1 MLKMNANIHNFTRQ
15 SLFFLQFLISSNSI
29 FIMKSFFSSF
39 FAALLAIFVFSIGGL
54 MLLIGFA
61 AAFSSDVEV
70 AVPTNA
76 VLVIDLND
84 NFTEKEVSDP
94 FTELMNPGTGKI
106 PSLTSV
112 IGLIQHA
119 KKDSNIKGIYIKC
132 QQNSNGY
139 ASSEELRKALV
150 DFKKSNKFIFAYG
163 ETISQKGYW
172 VGNVANQIYTH
183 PQGGLEFSG
192 FSLETVFL
200 KGMLDKLD
208 VQMQVFYAG
217 KFKSATEPF
226 RYTKM
231 SDANKQQTGVWLN
244 GLYDHFI
251 NSVASARQIA
261 PEKLKAMANEA
272 KIQSAQDALSNG
284 LVDGLIYD
292 DQLKKMIAKKLK
304 GVKENDIPF
313 VSVKDY
319 AKSVPLR
326 GSGAGKIAVVYA
338 DGDIVMGKGVKGSI
352 ASDDFRMLLQKIR
365 ADESIDALVLRVNSP
380 GGSALAS
387 DIIWREIELIKGK
400 IPVVV
405 SMGDVAASGGY
416 YIASG
421 ADSIYADANTI
432 TGSIGVFTVI
442 PNISGFMNNKL
453 GISFDGV
460 KTAPYADAPSATRPL
475 NTMEQKMLQS
485 GVDSIYHTFKSR
497 VAKGRKK
504 SMDYV
509 DSIAQG
515 RVWLGSDA
523 ISVGLV
529 DRIGTLN
536 DALASAAKMAK
547 LKGYSIKQY
556 PESKSFIEDLIED
569 YKDYVKVKSIESEI
583 GASQWQIFQNLKTV
597 QQMVGAPQARMPIF
611 VVKQP

>member
-1 MLKMNANIHNFTRQ
+1 
-15 SLFFLQFLISSNSI
+15 
-29 FIMKSFFSSF
+29 MKSFFSSF
-39 FAALLAIFVFSIGGL
+39 FAAILALFVFSIVGL
-54 MLLIGFA
+54 MLLIGSA
-61 AAFSSDVEV
+61 AAFSSDEPTVI
-70 AVPTNA
+70 PTNA

-94 FTELMNPGTGKI
+94 FTELMNPGSGKV
-106 PSLTSV
+106 PSLSNV

-119 KKDSNIKGIYIKC
+119 KKDSSIKGIYIKC

-139 ASSEELRKALV
+139 ASSEEIRKALV

-172 VGNVANQIYTH
+172 IGNVANQIYTH

-208 VQMQVFYAG
+208 VEMQVFYAG

-231 SDANKQQTGVWLN
+231 SDANKQQTSVWLN

-251 NSVASARQIA
+251 NSVANARQIA

-292 DQLKKMIAKKLK
+292 DQLKKTIAKKLN

-313 VSVKDY
+313 VSIKDY

-326 GSGAGKIAVVYA
+326 GTGAGKIAVVYA
-338 DGDIVMGKGVKGSI
+338 DGDIVMGKNVKDAI

-387 DIIWREIELIKGK
+387 DIIWRELELIKGK
-400 IPVVV
+400 IPVIV

-475 NTMEQKMLQS
+475 NTMEHNMLQA
-485 GVDSIYHTFKSR
+485 GVDSIYNTFKSR

-523 ISVGLV
+523 INVGLV

-556 PESKSFIEDLIED
+556 PESKSFLEDLIED

>member
-1 MLKMNANIHNFTRQ
+1 
-15 SLFFLQFLISSNSI
+15 
-29 FIMKSFFSSF
+29 MKSFFSSF

-61 AAFSSDVEV
+61 SAFSSDVEV

-208 VQMQVFYAG
+208 VEMQVFYAG

-251 NSVASARQIA
+251 DAVASARQIA

-313 VSVKDY
+313 VSVKEY

-326 GSGAGKIAVVYA
+326 GTGAGKIAVVYA

-387 DIIWREIELIKGK
+387 DIIWRELELIKGK
-400 IPVVV
+400 IPVIV

-475 NTMEQKMLQS
+475 NMMEQKMLQS

-523 ISVGLV
+523 INVGLV

-569 YKDYVKVKSIESEI
+569 YKDFVKVKSIESEI
-583 GASQWQIFQNLKTV
+583 GASQWQILQNLKTV

>member
-1 MLKMNANIHNFTRQ
+1 
-15 SLFFLQFLISSNSI
+15 
-29 FIMKSFFSSF
+29 
-39 FAALLAIFVFSIGGL
+39 
-54 MLLIGFA
+54 
-61 AAFSSDVEV
+61 
-70 AVPTNA
+70 
-76 VLVIDLND
+76 
-84 NFTEKEVSDP
+84 
-94 FTELMNPGTGKI
+94 
-106 PSLTSV
+106 
-112 IGLIQHA
+112 
-119 KKDSNIKGIYIKC
+119 
-132 QQNSNGY
+132 
-139 ASSEELRKALV
+139 
-150 DFKKSNKFIFAYG
+150 
-163 ETISQKGYW
+163 
-172 VGNVANQIYTH
+172 
-183 PQGGLEFSG
+183 
-192 FSLETVFL
+192 LETVFL

-208 VQMQVFYAG
+208 VEMQVFYAG

-251 NSVASARQIA
+251 SSVASARQIA

-292 DQLKKMIAKKLK
+292 DQLKKMIAKKLN
-304 GVKENDIPF
+304 GIKENDIPF
-313 VSVKDY
+313 VTIKEY

-326 GSGAGKIAVVYA
+326 GTGGGKIAVVYA
-338 DGDIVMGKGVKGSI
+338 DGDIVMGKGIKGSI

-400 IPVVV
+400 IPVIV

-460 KTAPYADAPSATRPL
+460 KTAPYADAPTVTRPL

-485 GVDSIYHTFKSR
+485 GVDSIYHTFKTR

-523 ISVGLV
+523 INVGLV

-556 PESKSFIEDLIED
+556 PESKSFLEDLIED

>member
-1 MLKMNANIHNFTRQ
+1 
-15 SLFFLQFLISSNSI
+15 
-29 FIMKSFFSSF
+29 MKSFFSSF
-39 FAALLAIFVFSIGGL
+39 FAALLAIFVFSIGGV

-70 AVPTNA
+70 TVPTNA

-132 QQNSNGY
+132 QQNANGY

-292 DQLKKMIAKKLK
+292 DQLKKMIAKKLN

-313 VSVKDY
+313 VSVKEY

-326 GSGAGKIAVVYA
+326 GTGAGKIAVVYA

-400 IPVVV
+400 IPVIV

-421 ADSIYADANTI
+421 ADSIYADANSI

-460 KTAPYADAPSATRPL
+460 KTAPYADAPTVTRPL
-475 NTMEQKMLQS
+475 NTMEQKILQS

-523 ISVGLV
+523 IKVGLV

-556 PESKSFIEDLIED
+556 PESKSFLEDLIED

>member
-1 MLKMNANIHNFTRQ
+1 
-15 SLFFLQFLISSNSI
+15 
-29 FIMKSFFSSF
+29 MKSFFSSF
-39 FAALLAIFVFSIGGL
+39 FAALLAIVVFSIVGL
-54 MLLIGFA
+54 MLLIGSA
-61 AAFSSDVEV
+61 AAFSSDE
-70 AVPTNA
+70 PTTIPANA

-106 PSLTSV
+106 PSLTAV

-208 VQMQVFYAG
+208 VEMQVFYAG

-231 SDANKQQTGVWLN
+231 SDANKQQTSVWLN

-251 NSVASARQIA
+251 SSVASARQIA
-261 PEKLKAMANEA
+261 PEKLKTMANEA
-272 KIQSAQDALSNG
+272 QIQSAQDALSNG

-292 DQLKKMIAKKLK
+292 DQLKKTIAKKLN
-304 GVKENDIPF
+304 GIKENDIPF
-313 VSVKDY
+313 VSIKDY

-326 GSGAGKIAVVYA
+326 GTGDGKIAVVYA
-338 DGDIVMGKGVKGSI
+338 DGDIVMGKNVKDAI

-400 IPVVV
+400 IPVIV

-460 KTAPYADAPSATRPL
+460 KTAPYADAPSVTRPL

-523 ISVGLV
+523 INVGLV

-536 DALASAAKMAK
+536 DAIASAAKMAK

-583 GASQWQIFQNLKTV
+583 GANQWQIFQNLKTV

>member
-1 MLKMNANIHNFTRQ
+1 
-15 SLFFLQFLISSNSI
+15 
-29 FIMKSFFSSF
+29 MKSFFSSF
-39 FAALLAIFVFSIGGL
+39 FAALLAIVVFSIGGF

-70 AVPTNA
+70 TVPTNA

-84 NFTEKEVSDP
+84 TFTEKEVSDP
-94 FTELMNPGTGKI
+94 FTELMNPGTGKV

-132 QQNSNGY
+132 QQNANGY

-208 VQMQVFYAG
+208 VEMQVFYAG

-251 NSVASARQIA
+251 SSVASARQIA

-292 DQLKKMIAKKLK
+292 DQLKKMIAKKLN
-304 GVKENDIPF
+304 GIKENDIPF
-313 VSVKDY
+313 VTIKEY

-326 GSGAGKIAVVYA
+326 GTGSGKIAVVYA
-338 DGDIVMGKGVKGSI
+338 DGDIVMGKNIKGSI

-400 IPVVV
+400 IPVIV

-460 KTAPYADAPSATRPL
+460 KTAPYADAPTVTRPL

-485 GVDSIYHTFKSR
+485 GVDSIYHTFKTR

-523 ISVGLV
+523 INVGLV

-556 PESKSFIEDLIED
+556 PESKSFLEDLIED

>member
-1 MLKMNANIHNFTRQ
+1 
-15 SLFFLQFLISSNSI
+15 
-29 FIMKSFFSSF
+29 MKSFFSSF
-39 FAALLAIFVFSIGGL
+39 FAALLAIVVFSIGGL

-61 AAFSSDVEV
+61 SAFSSDVEV
-70 AVPTNA
+70 TVPTNA

-208 VQMQVFYAG
+208 VEMQVFYAG

-261 PEKLKAMANEA
+261 PEKLKEMANEA

-313 VSVKDY
+313 VSMKEY

-326 GSGAGKIAVVYA
+326 GTGAGKIAVVYA

-400 IPVVV
+400 MPVVV

-523 ISVGLV
+523 INVGLV

-547 LKGYSIKQY
+547 LKGYNIKQY

>member
-1 MLKMNANIHNFTRQ
+1 
-15 SLFFLQFLISSNSI
+15 
-29 FIMKSFFSSF
+29 MKSFFSSF
-39 FAALLAIFVFSIGGL
+39 FAALLAILVFSIGGV

-70 AVPTNA
+70 TVPTNA

-183 PQGGLEFSG
+183 PQGGIEFSG
-192 FSLETVFL
+192 FSLETIFL

-244 GLYDHFI
+244 GIYDHFI

-261 PEKLKAMANEA
+261 PEKLKALVNEA

-292 DQLKKMIAKKLK
+292 DQLKKIIAKKLK

-313 VSVKDY
+313 IAVKEY

-326 GSGAGKIAVVYA
+326 GTGAGKIAVVYA

-432 TGSIGVFTVI
+432 TGSIGVFAVI

-460 KTAPYADAPSATRPL
+460 KTAPYADAPTVTRPL
-475 NTMEQKMLQS
+475 NSMEQKILQS

-504 SMDYV
+504 SMEYV

-523 ISVGLV
+523 IKVGLV

>member
-1 MLKMNANIHNFTRQ
+1 
-15 SLFFLQFLISSNSI
+15 
-29 FIMKSFFSSF
+29 MKSFFSSF
-39 FAALLAIFVFSIGGL
+39 FAALLAIVVFSIVGL
-54 MLLIGFA
+54 MLLIGSA
-61 AAFSSDVEV
+61 AAFSSDE
-70 AVPTNA
+70 PTTIPANA

-106 PSLTSV
+106 PSLTAV

-208 VQMQVFYAG
+208 VEMQVFYAG

-231 SDANKQQTGVWLN
+231 SDANKQQTSVWLN

-251 NSVASARQIA
+251 SSVASARQIA
-261 PEKLKAMANEA
+261 PEKLKTMANEA

-292 DQLKKMIAKKLK
+292 DQLKKTIAKKLN

-313 VSVKDY
+313 VSIKDY

-326 GSGAGKIAVVYA
+326 GTGDGKIAVVYA
-338 DGDIVMGKGVKGSI
+338 DGDIVMGKNVKDAI

-400 IPVVV
+400 LPVIV

-460 KTAPYADAPSATRPL
+460 KTAPYADAPTVTRPL

-523 ISVGLV
+523 INVGLV

-536 DALASAAKMAK
+536 DAIASAAKMAK

-583 GASQWQIFQNLKTV
+583 GANQWQIFQNLKTV

>member
-1 MLKMNANIHNFTRQ
+1 
-15 SLFFLQFLISSNSI
+15 
-29 FIMKSFFSSF
+29 MKSFFSSF
-39 FAALLAIFVFSIGGL
+39 FAALLAIFVFSIGGV

-70 AVPTNA
+70 TVPTNA

-292 DQLKKMIAKKLK
+292 DQLKKMIAKKLN

-313 VSVKDY
+313 VAIKEY

-326 GSGAGKIAVVYA
+326 GTGAGKIAVVYA
-338 DGDIVMGKGVKGSI
+338 DGDIVMGKDVKGSI

-400 IPVVV
+400 IPVIV

-432 TGSIGVFTVI
+432 TGSIGVFAVI

-460 KTAPYADAPSATRPL
+460 KTAPYADAPTMTRPL
-475 NTMEQKMLQS
+475 NTMEQKILQS

-523 ISVGLV
+523 IKVGLV

-556 PESKSFIEDLIED
+556 PESKSFLEDLIED

>member
-1 MLKMNANIHNFTRQ
+1 
-15 SLFFLQFLISSNSI
+15 
-29 FIMKSFFSSF
+29 MKSFFSSF
-39 FAALLAIFVFSIGGL
+39 FAALLAIVVFSIVGL
-54 MLLIGFA
+54 MLLIGSA
-61 AAFSSDVEV
+61 AAFSSDE
-70 AVPTNA
+70 PTTIPANA

-106 PSLTSV
+106 PSLTAV

-208 VQMQVFYAG
+208 VEMQVFYAG

-231 SDANKQQTGVWLN
+231 SDANKQQTSVWLN

-251 NSVASARQIA
+251 SSVASARQIA
-261 PEKLKAMANEA
+261 PEKLKTMANEA

-292 DQLKKMIAKKLK
+292 DQLKKTIAKKLN

-313 VSVKDY
+313 LSIKDY

-326 GSGAGKIAVVYA
+326 GTGDGKIAVVYA
-338 DGDIVMGKGVKGSI
+338 DGDIVMGKNVKDAI

-400 IPVVV
+400 IPVIV

-460 KTAPYADAPSATRPL
+460 KTAPYADAPTVTRPL
-475 NTMEQKMLQS
+475 NTMEQKLLQS

-523 ISVGLV
+523 INVGLV

-536 DALASAAKMAK
+536 DAIASAAKMAK

-583 GASQWQIFQNLKTV
+583 GANQWQIFQNLKNV

>member
-1 MLKMNANIHNFTRQ
+1 
-15 SLFFLQFLISSNSI
+15 
-29 FIMKSFFSSF
+29 
-39 FAALLAIFVFSIGGL
+39 
-54 MLLIGFA
+54 
-61 AAFSSDVEV
+61 
-70 AVPTNA
+70 
-76 VLVIDLND
+76 
-84 NFTEKEVSDP
+84 
-94 FTELMNPGTGKI
+94 
-106 PSLTSV
+106 
-112 IGLIQHA
+112 
-119 KKDSNIKGIYIKC
+119 
-132 QQNSNGY
+132 
-139 ASSEELRKALV
+139 
-150 DFKKSNKFIFAYG
+150 
-163 ETISQKGYW
+163 
-172 VGNVANQIYTH
+172 
-183 PQGGLEFSG
+183 
-192 FSLETVFL
+192 LETVFL

-208 VQMQVFYAG
+208 VEMQVFYAG

-313 VSVKDY
+313 VSVKEY

-326 GSGAGKIAVVYA
+326 GTGAGKIAVVYA
-338 DGDIVMGKGVKGSI
+338 DGDIVMGKNVKDAI

-400 IPVVV
+400 IPVIV

-475 NTMEQKMLQS
+475 NMMER
-485 GVDSIYHTFKSR
+485 GAHHHR
-497 VAKGRKK
+497 
-504 SMDYV
+504 
-509 DSIAQG
+509 
-515 RVWLGSDA
+515 
-523 ISVGLV
+523 
-529 DRIGTLN
+529 LN
-536 DALASAAKMAK
+536 L
-547 LKGYSIKQY
+547 
-556 PESKSFIEDLIED
+556 PEFLINFLE
-569 YKDYVKVKSIESEI
+569 
-583 GASQWQIFQNLKTV
+583 T
-597 QQMVGAPQARMPIF
+597 
-611 VVKQP
+611 

>member
-1 MLKMNANIHNFTRQ
+1 
-15 SLFFLQFLISSNSI
+15 
-29 FIMKSFFSSF
+29 MKSFFSSF
-39 FAALLAIFVFSIGGL
+39 FAALLAILVFSIGGV

-70 AVPTNA
+70 TVPTNA

-192 FSLETVFL
+192 FSLETIFL

-261 PEKLKAMANEA
+261 PEKLKALVNEA

-292 DQLKKMIAKKLK
+292 DQLKKIIAKKLK

-313 VSVKDY
+313 IAVKEY

-326 GSGAGKIAVVYA
+326 GTGAGKIAVVYA

-432 TGSIGVFTVI
+432 TGSIGVFAVI

-460 KTAPYADAPSATRPL
+460 KTAPYADAPTVTRPL
-475 NTMEQKMLQS
+475 NSMEQKILQS

-497 VAKGRKK
+497 VSKGRKK
-504 SMDYV
+504 SMEYV

-523 ISVGLV
+523 IKVGLV

>member
-1 MLKMNANIHNFTRQ
+1 
-15 SLFFLQFLISSNSI
+15 
-29 FIMKSFFSSF
+29 MKSFFSSF
-39 FAALLAIFVFSIGGL
+39 FAALLAIVVFSIVGL
-54 MLLIGFA
+54 MLLIGSA
-61 AAFSSDVEV
+61 AAFSSDE
-70 AVPTNA
+70 PTTIPANA

-106 PSLTSV
+106 PSLTAV

-208 VQMQVFYAG
+208 VEMQVFYAG

-231 SDANKQQTGVWLN
+231 SDANKQQTSVWLN

-251 NSVASARQIA
+251 SSVASARQIA
-261 PEKLKAMANEA
+261 PEKLKTMANEA

-292 DQLKKMIAKKLK
+292 DQLKKTIAKKLN
-304 GVKENDIPF
+304 GIKENDIPF
-313 VSVKDY
+313 VSIKDY

-326 GSGAGKIAVVYA
+326 GTGDGKIAVVYA
-338 DGDIVMGKGVKGSI
+338 DGDIVMGKNVKDAI

-400 IPVVV
+400 IPVIV

-460 KTAPYADAPSATRPL
+460 KTAPYADAPSVTRPL

-523 ISVGLV
+523 INVGLV

-536 DALASAAKMAK
+536 DAIASAAKMAK

>member
-1 MLKMNANIHNFTRQ
+1 
-15 SLFFLQFLISSNSI
+15 
-29 FIMKSFFSSF
+29 MKSFFSSF
-39 FAALLAIFVFSIGGL
+39 FAALLAILVFSIGGV

-70 AVPTNA
+70 TVPTNA

-251 NSVASARQIA
+251 YSVASSRQIA
-261 PEKLKAMANEA
+261 PEKLKALVNEA

-313 VSVKDY
+313 VAVKEY

-326 GSGAGKIAVVYA
+326 GTGAGKIAVVYA

-432 TGSIGVFTVI
+432 TGSIGVFAVI

-460 KTAPYADAPSATRPL
+460 KTAPYADAPTVTRPL
-475 NTMEQKMLQS
+475 NTMEQKILQS

-504 SMDYV
+504 SMEYV

-523 ISVGLV
+523 IKVGLV

>member
-1 MLKMNANIHNFTRQ
+1 
-15 SLFFLQFLISSNSI
+15 
-29 FIMKSFFSSF
+29 MKSFFSSF
-39 FAALLAIFVFSIGGL
+39 FAALLAIVVFSIVGL
-54 MLLIGFA
+54 MLLIGSA
-61 AAFSSDVEV
+61 AAFSSDE
-70 AVPTNA
+70 PTTIPANA

-106 PSLTSV
+106 PSLTAV

-208 VQMQVFYAG
+208 VEMQVFYAG

-231 SDANKQQTGVWLN
+231 SDANKQQTSVWLN

-251 NSVASARQIA
+251 SSVASARQIA
-261 PEKLKAMANEA
+261 PEKLKTMANEA
-272 KIQSAQDALSNG
+272 KIQTAQDALSNG

-292 DQLKKMIAKKLK
+292 DQLKKTIAKKLN

-313 VSVKDY
+313 LSIKDY

-326 GSGAGKIAVVYA
+326 GTGDGKIAVVYA
-338 DGDIVMGKGVKGSI
+338 DGDIVMGKNVKDAI

-400 IPVVV
+400 IPVIV

-460 KTAPYADAPSATRPL
+460 KTAPYADAPTVTRPL
-475 NTMEQKMLQS
+475 NTMEQKLLQS

-523 ISVGLV
+523 INVGLV

-536 DALASAAKMAK
+536 DAIASAAKMAK

>member
-1 MLKMNANIHNFTRQ
+1 
-15 SLFFLQFLISSNSI
+15 
-29 FIMKSFFSSF
+29 MKSFFSSF
-39 FAALLAIFVFSIGGL
+39 FAALLAIVVFSIVGL
-54 MLLIGFA
+54 MLLIGSA
-61 AAFSSDVEV
+61 AAFSSDE
-70 AVPTNA
+70 PTTIPANA

-106 PSLTSV
+106 PSLTAV

-208 VQMQVFYAG
+208 VEMQVFYAG

-231 SDANKQQTGVWLN
+231 SDANKQQTSVWLN

-251 NSVASARQIA
+251 SSVASARQIA
-261 PEKLKAMANEA
+261 PEKLKTMANEA

-292 DQLKKMIAKKLK
+292 DQLKKTIAKKLN
-304 GVKENDIPF
+304 GIKENDIPF
-313 VSVKDY
+313 VSIKDY

-326 GSGAGKIAVVYA
+326 GTGDGKIAVVYA
-338 DGDIVMGKGVKGSI
+338 DGDIVMGKNVKDAI

-400 IPVVV
+400 IPVIV

-460 KTAPYADAPSATRPL
+460 KTAPYADAPTVTRPL
-475 NTMEQKMLQS
+475 NTMEQKLLQS

-523 ISVGLV
+523 INVGLV

-536 DALASAAKMAK
+536 DAIASAAKMAK

-583 GASQWQIFQNLKTV
+583 GANQWQIFQNLKNV

>member
-1 MLKMNANIHNFTRQ
+1 
-15 SLFFLQFLISSNSI
+15 
-29 FIMKSFFSSF
+29 MKSFFSSF
-39 FAALLAIFVFSIGGL
+39 FAALLAILVFSIGGV

-70 AVPTNA
+70 TVPTNA

-192 FSLETVFL
+192 FSLETIFL

-261 PEKLKAMANEA
+261 PEKLKALVNEA

-292 DQLKKMIAKKLK
+292 DQLKKIIAKKLK

-313 VSVKDY
+313 IAVKEY

-326 GSGAGKIAVVYA
+326 GTGAGKIAVVYA

-460 KTAPYADAPSATRPL
+460 KTAPYADAPTVTRPL
-475 NTMEQKMLQS
+475 NTMEQKILQS

-504 SMDYV
+504 SMEYV

-523 ISVGLV
+523 IKVGLV

>member
-1 MLKMNANIHNFTRQ
+1 
-15 SLFFLQFLISSNSI
+15 
-29 FIMKSFFSSF
+29 MKSFFSSF
-39 FAALLAIFVFSIGGL
+39 FAALLAIVVFSIGGF

-70 AVPTNA
+70 TVPTNA

-84 NFTEKEVSDP
+84 TFTEKEVSDP
-94 FTELMNPGTGKI
+94 FTELMNPGTGKV

-132 QQNSNGY
+132 QQNANGY

-208 VQMQVFYAG
+208 VEMQVFYAG

-251 NSVASARQIA
+251 SSVASARQIA

-292 DQLKKMIAKKLK
+292 DQLKKMIAKKLN
-304 GVKENDIPF
+304 GIKENDIPF
-313 VSVKDY
+313 VTIKEY

-326 GSGAGKIAVVYA
+326 GTGSGKIAVVYA
-338 DGDIVMGKGVKGSI
+338 DGDIVMGKGIKGSI

-400 IPVVV
+400 IPVIV

-460 KTAPYADAPSATRPL
+460 KTAPYADAPTVTRPL

-485 GVDSIYHTFKSR
+485 GVDSIYHTFKTR

-523 ISVGLV
+523 INVGLV

-556 PESKSFIEDLIED
+556 PESKSFLEDLIED

>member
-1 MLKMNANIHNFTRQ
+1 
-15 SLFFLQFLISSNSI
+15 
-29 FIMKSFFSSF
+29 MKSFFSSF
-39 FAALLAIFVFSIGGL
+39 FAALLAIIVFSIGGV
-54 MLLIGFA
+54 MLLIGIA
-61 AAFSSDVEV
+61 AAFSSDEPA

-94 FTELMNPGTGKI
+94 FTELMNPGTGKV

-208 VQMQVFYAG
+208 VEMQVFYAG

-251 NSVASARQIA
+251 SSVASARQIA

-292 DQLKKMIAKKLK
+292 DQLKKMIAKKLN
-304 GVKENDIPF
+304 GIKENDIPF
-313 VSVKDY
+313 VTIKEY

-326 GSGAGKIAVVYA
+326 GTGSGKIAVVYA
-338 DGDIVMGKGVKGSI
+338 DGDIVMGKNIKGSI

-400 IPVVV
+400 IPVIV

-460 KTAPYADAPSATRPL
+460 KTAPYADAPTVTRPL

-485 GVDSIYHTFKSR
+485 GVDSIYHTFKTR

-523 ISVGLV
+523 INVGLV

-556 PESKSFIEDLIED
+556 PESKSFLEDLIED

>member
-1 MLKMNANIHNFTRQ
+1 
-15 SLFFLQFLISSNSI
+15 
-29 FIMKSFFSSF
+29 MKSFFSSF
-39 FAALLAIFVFSIGGL
+39 FAALLAILVFSIGGV

-70 AVPTNA
+70 TVPTNA

-183 PQGGLEFSG
+183 PQGGIEFSG
-192 FSLETVFL
+192 FSLETIFL

-261 PEKLKAMANEA
+261 PEKLKALVNEA

-292 DQLKKMIAKKLK
+292 DQLKKIIAKKLK

-313 VSVKDY
+313 IAVKEY

-326 GSGAGKIAVVYA
+326 GTGAGKIAVVYA

-421 ADSIYADANTI
+421 AYSIYADANTI
-432 TGSIGVFTVI
+432 TGSIGVFAVI

-460 KTAPYADAPSATRPL
+460 KTAPYADAPTVTRPL
-475 NTMEQKMLQS
+475 NSMEQKILQS

-497 VAKGRKK
+497 VSKGRKK
-504 SMDYV
+504 SMEYV

-523 ISVGLV
+523 IKVGLV

>member
-1 MLKMNANIHNFTRQ
+1 
-15 SLFFLQFLISSNSI
+15 
-29 FIMKSFFSSF
+29 MKSFFSSF
-39 FAALLAIFVFSIGGL
+39 FAALLAIVVFSIGGL
-54 MLLIGFA
+54 MLLIGSA
-61 AAFSSDVEV
+61 AAFSSDEPTTI
-70 AVPTNA
+70 PTNA

-208 VQMQVFYAG
+208 VEMQVFYAG

-261 PEKLKAMANEA
+261 PEKLKAMAKEA

-313 VSVKDY
+313 VSIKEY

-326 GSGAGKIAVVYA
+326 GTGAGKIAVVYA

-387 DIIWREIELIKGK
+387 DIIWREIELIKGR
-400 IPVVV
+400 IPVIV

-523 ISVGLV
+523 INVGLV

-556 PESKSFIEDLIED
+556 PESKSFLEDLIED

>member
-1 MLKMNANIHNFTRQ
+1 
-15 SLFFLQFLISSNSI
+15 
-29 FIMKSFFSSF
+29 MKSFFSSF
-39 FAALLAIFVFSIGGL
+39 FAALLAIFVFSIGGV

-70 AVPTNA
+70 TVPTNA

-84 NFTEKEVSDP
+84 NFTEKEISDP

-292 DQLKKMIAKKLK
+292 DQLKKMIAKKLN

-313 VSVKDY
+313 VAVKEY

-326 GSGAGKIAVVYA
+326 GTGAGKIAVVYA

-400 IPVVV
+400 IPVIV

-460 KTAPYADAPSATRPL
+460 KTAPYADAPTMTRPL
-475 NTMEQKMLQS
+475 NTMEQKILQS

-523 ISVGLV
+523 IKVGLV

-556 PESKSFIEDLIED
+556 PESKSFLEDLIED

>member
-1 MLKMNANIHNFTRQ
+1 
-15 SLFFLQFLISSNSI
+15 
-29 FIMKSFFSSF
+29 MKSFFSSF
-39 FAALLAIFVFSIGGL
+39 FAALLAIVVFSIGGF

-70 AVPTNA
+70 TVPTNA

-84 NFTEKEVSDP
+84 TFTEKEVSDP
-94 FTELMNPGTGKI
+94 FTELMNPGTGKV

-132 QQNSNGY
+132 QQNANGY

-208 VQMQVFYAG
+208 VEMQVFYAG
-217 KFKSATEPF
+217 KFKIATEPF

-251 NSVASARQIA
+251 SSVASARKIA

-292 DQLKKMIAKKLK
+292 DQLKKMIAKKLN
-304 GVKENDIPF
+304 GIKENDIPF
-313 VSVKDY
+313 VTIKEY

-326 GSGAGKIAVVYA
+326 GTGGGKIAVVYA
-338 DGDIVMGKGVKGSI
+338 DGDIVMGKNIKGSI

-400 IPVVV
+400 IPVIV

-460 KTAPYADAPSATRPL
+460 KTAPYADAPTVTRPL

-485 GVDSIYHTFKSR
+485 GVDSIYHTFKTR

-523 ISVGLV
+523 INVGLV

-556 PESKSFIEDLIED
+556 PESKSFLEDLIED

>member
-1 MLKMNANIHNFTRQ
+1 
-15 SLFFLQFLISSNSI
+15 
-29 FIMKSFFSSF
+29 MKSFFGSF
-39 FAALLAIFVFSIGGL
+39 FAALLALFVFSIGGF

-61 AAFSSDVEV
+61 AAFSSDE
-70 AVPTNA
+70 AVTVPNNA

-106 PSLTSV
+106 PSLTTM

-139 ASSEELRKALV
+139 ASSEELRKALL
-150 DFKKSNKFIFAYG
+150 DFKKRNKFIFAYG

-208 VQMQVFYAG
+208 VEMQVFYAG

-261 PEKLKAMANEA
+261 PEKLKVMANEA

-304 GVKENDIPF
+304 GIKENDIPF
-313 VSVKDY
+313 VSVKEY

-326 GSGAGKIAVVYA
+326 GTGAGKIAVVYA
-338 DGDIVMGKGVKGSI
+338 DGDIVMGKNVKDAI

-400 IPVVV
+400 IPVIV

-475 NTMEQKMLQS
+475 NMMEQKMLQS

-523 ISVGLV
+523 INVGLV

-547 LKGYSIKQY
+547 LKGYSIKQF
-556 PESKSFIEDLIED
+556 PESKSFLEDLIED

-583 GASQWQIFQNLKTV
+583 GANQWQIFQNLKTV

>member
-1 MLKMNANIHNFTRQ
+1 
-15 SLFFLQFLISSNSI
+15 
-29 FIMKSFFSSF
+29 MKSFFSSF
-39 FAALLAIFVFSIGGL
+39 FAALLAILVFSIGGV

-70 AVPTNA
+70 TVPTNA

-183 PQGGLEFSG
+183 PQGGIEFSG
-192 FSLETVFL
+192 FSLETIFL

-261 PEKLKAMANEA
+261 PEKLKALVNEA

-292 DQLKKMIAKKLK
+292 DQLKKIIAKKLK

-313 VSVKDY
+313 IAVKEY

-326 GSGAGKIAVVYA
+326 GTGAGKIAVVYA

-432 TGSIGVFTVI
+432 TGSIGVFAVI

-460 KTAPYADAPSATRPL
+460 KTAPYADAPTVTRPL
-475 NTMEQKMLQS
+475 NSMEQKILQS

-504 SMDYV
+504 SMEYV

-523 ISVGLV
+523 IKVGLV

>member
-1 MLKMNANIHNFTRQ
+1 
-15 SLFFLQFLISSNSI
+15 
-29 FIMKSFFSSF
+29 MKSFFNSF
-39 FAALLAIFVFSIGGL
+39 FAALLALFIFSFGGI
-54 MLLIGFA
+54 MLLIGTA
-61 AAFSSDVEV
+61 AAFSSDEP
-70 AVPTNA
+70 ATVPNNA

-94 FTELMNPGTGKI
+94 FTELMNPGTGKV
-106 PSLTSV
+106 PSLTAV

-150 DFKKSNKFIFAYG
+150 DFKKSNKIIFAYG

-208 VQMQVFYAG
+208 VEMQVFYAG

-231 SDANKQQTGVWLN
+231 SDANKQQTSVWLN

-292 DQLKKMIAKKLK
+292 DQLKKMIGKKLN

-313 VSVKDY
+313 VSLKDY
-319 AKSVPLR
+319 AKSAPLR
-326 GSGAGKIAVVYA
+326 GTGAGKIAVVYA

-387 DIIWREIELIKGK
+387 DIIWRELELIKGK
-400 IPVVV
+400 IPVIV

-416 YIASG
+416 YIACG

-460 KTAPYADAPSATRPL
+460 KTAPYADAPTVTRPL
-475 NTMEQKMLQS
+475 NTMEQKILQS
-485 GVDSIYHTFKSR
+485 GVDSIYNTFKTR

-504 SMDYV
+504 SMEFV

-523 ISVGLV
+523 INVGLV

-583 GASQWQIFQNLKTV
+583 GASQWQMLQNLKTV
-597 QQMVGAPQARMPIF
+597 QQMIGVPQARMPIF

>member
-1 MLKMNANIHNFTRQ
+1 
-15 SLFFLQFLISSNSI
+15 
-29 FIMKSFFSSF
+29 MKSFFSSF
-39 FAALLAIFVFSIGGL
+39 FAALLAILVFSIGGV

-70 AVPTNA
+70 TVPTNA

-183 PQGGLEFSG
+183 PQGGIEFSG
-192 FSLETVFL
+192 FSLETIFL

-261 PEKLKAMANEA
+261 PEKLKALVNEA

-313 VSVKDY
+313 IAVKEY

-326 GSGAGKIAVVYA
+326 GTGAGKIAVVYA

-432 TGSIGVFTVI
+432 TGSIGVFAVI

-460 KTAPYADAPSATRPL
+460 KTAPYADAPTVTRPL
-475 NTMEQKMLQS
+475 NSMEQKILQS

-504 SMDYV
+504 SMEYV

-523 ISVGLV
+523 IKVGLV

>member
-1 MLKMNANIHNFTRQ
+1 
-15 SLFFLQFLISSNSI
+15 
-29 FIMKSFFSSF
+29 MKSFFSSF
-39 FAALLAIFVFSIGGL
+39 FAALLAIVVFSIGGL

-61 AAFSSDVEV
+61 SAFSSDVEV
-70 AVPTNA
+70 TVPTNA

-208 VQMQVFYAG
+208 VEMQVFYAG

-261 PEKLKAMANEA
+261 PEKLKEMANEA

-304 GVKENDIPF
+304 GVKENNIPF
-313 VSVKDY
+313 VSMKEY

-326 GSGAGKIAVVYA
+326 GTGAGKIAVVYA

-365 ADESIDALVLRVNSP
+365 ADESFDALVLRVNSP

-400 IPVVV
+400 MPVIV

-504 SMDYV
+504 SIDYV

-523 ISVGLV
+523 INVGLV

-547 LKGYSIKQY
+547 LKGYNIKQY

>member
-1 MLKMNANIHNFTRQ
+1 
-15 SLFFLQFLISSNSI
+15 
-29 FIMKSFFSSF
+29 MKSFFSSF
-39 FAALLAIFVFSIGGL
+39 FAALLAIVVFSIGGL
-54 MLLIGFA
+54 MLLIGSA
-61 AAFSSDVEV
+61 AAFSSDEPTTI
-70 AVPTNA
+70 PTNA

-150 DFKKSNKFIFAYG
+150 EFKKSNKFIFAYG

-208 VQMQVFYAG
+208 VEMQVFYAG
-217 KFKSATEPF
+217 RFKSATEPF

-251 NSVASARQIA
+251 STVASARQIA

-313 VSVKDY
+313 VSIKEY

-326 GSGAGKIAVVYA
+326 GTGAGKIAVVYA

-400 IPVVV
+400 MPVIV

-416 YIASG
+416 YIAAG

-523 ISVGLV
+523 INVGLV

>member
-1 MLKMNANIHNFTRQ
+1 
-15 SLFFLQFLISSNSI
+15 
-29 FIMKSFFSSF
+29 MKSFFSSF
-39 FAALLAIFVFSIGGL
+39 FAALLAIIVFSIGGV
-54 MLLIGFA
+54 MLLIGIA
-61 AAFSSDVEV
+61 AAFSSDEPA

-94 FTELMNPGTGKI
+94 FTELMNPGTGKV

-172 VGNVANQIYTH
+172 VGNVANQIYTP

-208 VQMQVFYAG
+208 VEMQVFYAG

-251 NSVASARQIA
+251 SSVASARQIA

-292 DQLKKMIAKKLK
+292 DQLKKLIAKKLN

-313 VSVKDY
+313 VSIKEY
-319 AKSVPLR
+319 AKSTPLR
-326 GSGAGKIAVVYA
+326 GAGAGKIAVVYA
-338 DGDIVMGKGVKGSI
+338 DGEIVMGKGVKSSI
-352 ASDDFRMLLQKIR
+352 ASDDFRMMLQKIR

-387 DIIWREIELIKGK
+387 DIIWRELELIKGK
-400 IPVVV
+400 IPVIV

-416 YIASG
+416 YIACG

-460 KTAPYADAPSATRPL
+460 KTAPYADAPTVTRPL

-485 GVDSIYHTFKSR
+485 GVDSIYHTFKTR

-504 SMDYV
+504 SMDYL

-523 ISVGLV
+523 INVGLV

-547 LKGYSIKQY
+547 LKGYTIKQY

>member
-1 MLKMNANIHNFTRQ
+1 
-15 SLFFLQFLISSNSI
+15 
-29 FIMKSFFSSF
+29 MKSFFSSF
-39 FAALLAIFVFSIGGL
+39 FAALLAIVVFSIGGL

-61 AAFSSDVEV
+61 SAFSSDVEV
-70 AVPTNA
+70 TVPTNA

-208 VQMQVFYAG
+208 VEMQVFYAG

-261 PEKLKAMANEA
+261 PEKLKEMANEA

-313 VSVKDY
+313 VSMKEY

-326 GSGAGKIAVVYA
+326 GTGAGKIAVVYA

-400 IPVVV
+400 MPVIV

-523 ISVGLV
+523 INVGLV

-547 LKGYSIKQY
+547 LKGYNIKQY